1 MQYLS
6 FDNKE
11 LLEEEF
17 KEVLDKLE
25 KVYKIEINGSY
36 KINVYKDNIYG
47 SVLEIKKDKDYYD
60 YFNTIDMNINII
72 DSNFLYEV
80 EDYFIDTSS
89 DIYCY
94 NDKFYLDVKNR
105 EELLKI
111 IENSKVIYKENH
123 IRKNGKKLNN
133 ML

>member
-1 MQYLS
+1 MVKIINDVIIVFLMQYLS

-60 YFNTIDMNINII
+60 YFNTIDMNINIHLKYCMC
-72 DSNFLYEV
+72 F
-80 EDYFIDTSS
+80 FI
-89 DIYCY
+89 
-94 NDKFYLDVKNR
+94 L
-105 EELLKI
+105 
-111 IENSKVIYKENH
+111 
-123 IRKNGKKLNN
+123 
-133 ML
+133 